1 MGVLEVL
8 LVITDEFLVGAMYL
22 IGIAIACLI
31 LKFIIKKAIEES
43 SFIKELRKTN
53 RLLEEL
59 IEYNDKVEYVL
70 KDE

>member
-8 LVITDEFLVGAMYL
+8 LVITDEVLVGAMYL
-22 IGIAIACLI
+22 IGIVIACLI
-31 LKFIIKKAIEES
+31 LKFVIKKAIEES
-43 SFIKELRKTN
+43 SLIKELRKTN

>member
-31 LKFIIKKAIEES
+31 LKFVIKKAIEES
-43 SFIKELRKTN
+43 SLIKEIRKTN

-70 KDE
+70 EEE

>member
-31 LKFIIKKAIEES
+31 LKFVIKKAIEES
-43 SFIKELRKTN
+43 SLIKELRKTN

-59 IEYNDKVEYVL
+59 IKYNDKVEYVL
-70 KDE
+70 EEE

>member
-8 LVITDEFLVGAMYL
+8 LVITDEVLVGAMYL

-31 LKFIIKKAIEES
+31 LKFVIKKAIEES
-43 SFIKELRKTN
+43 SLIKEIRKTN

-70 KDE
+70 EDE

>member
-43 SFIKELRKTN
+43 SLIKELRKTN